1 MVRAGELHHRV
12 TIQVPLEATDGHDGS
27 TQTWVPVQQRIPARV
42 RPLQGRDLE
51 RAHQID
57 PRTSHEV
64 TTRFWRHYRHD
75 TRGGRC
81 RVLYHGHDLED
92 RVFEVVAP
100 AIDVD
105 EAHTEVRM
113 LCREAA

>member
-1 MVRAGELHHRV
+1 MQRGELSHRV
-12 TIQVPLEATDGHDGS
+12 TIQVPLETDDAHTGF
-27 TQTWVPVQQRIPARV
+27 TQAWVPVQQRIPARV
-42 RPLQGRDLE
+42 RPLQGRELE
-51 RAHQID
+51 RARQID
-57 PRTSHEV
+57 PRASHDV
-64 TTRFWRHYRHD
+64 ITRFWRNYRHD

-92 RVFEVVAP
+92 RVLEVVAP

-105 EAHTEVRM
+105 ERHESVRL